1 MRRFLDG
8 LYRLSLGA
16 AALCLLLILLVVLIQ
31 VVFNLVDRAMQ
42 WGGAQ
47 PLGLLI
53 PSYAEISG
61 YLLAA
66 ASFLALAGSF
76 RQAAH
81 IRVTLFLGRFAA
93 PLRQAVEATLLGL
106 ALAVTLYLAFFLGRL
121 TWQSISYGDL
131 SPGLLPIPLWLPQSV
146 MCLGVAILAVAILD
160 DWLEALRGRKPAYR
174 VAEERAEAAFLG
186 EGAGGEP

>member
-1 MRRFLDG
+1 MRRLLDG

-16 AALCLLLILLVVLIQ
+16 AALSLVLILAIVLTQ
-31 VVFNLVDRAMQ
+31 VAFSLLDRVLQ
-42 WGGAQ
+42 WSGAQ

-66 ASFLALAGSF
+66 ASFLALGGAF
-76 RQAAH
+76 RDAAH
-81 IRVTLFLGRFAA
+81 IRVTLILSRLDRASRR
-93 PLRQAVEATLLGL
+93 PVEIAVLAL

-121 TWQSISYGDL
+121 TWQSFTYGDL

-146 MCLGVAILAVAILD
+146 MCLGVGVLAVALLD
-160 DWLEALRGRKPAYR
+160 DLLRTLGGGSPVHLEAEQRAL
-174 VAEERAEAAFLG
+174 VAGPDAGAPLER
-186 EGAGGEP
+186 